1 MESKIIAA
9 LKCFIRCPGKAM
21 ELMMG
26 SQEQETIELIKK
38 SCPEVEVE
46 SLGYHLGILLAI
58 IFLLL
63 GMSAYIIQVL
73 YNWVL

>member
-1 MESKIIAA
+1 MRSKIIAA

-26 SQEQETIELIKK
+26 SHEQETIELIKK
-38 SCPEVEVE
+38 RCPGVEVE
-46 SLGYHLGILLAI
+46 SIGYLLSILLAI

-63 GMSAYIIQVL
+63 GMSAYIIQML
-73 YNWVL
+73 YNWVW

>member
-1 MESKIIAA
+1 MGSKFIAA

-26 SQEQETIELIKK
+26 SQDQETIESIKR
-38 SCPEVEVE
+38 SCPEVEVD
-46 SLGYHLGILLAI
+46 SLGYYLGILLAL

-63 GMSAYIIQVL
+63 GMSAYIIQAL
-73 YNWVL
+73 YNWVW

>member
-1 MESKIIAA
+1 MGSKIIAA

-21 ELMMG
+21 ELMLG
-26 SQEQETIELIKK
+26 SHEQETIELIKK
-38 SCPEVEVE
+38 SCPGVEVE
-46 SLGYHLGILLAI
+46 SLGYHLGILLSI

-73 YNWVL
+73 YNWVW